1 MLSHI
6 FQVSKR
12 DIRVVAP
19 IASTS
24 KLSKELLVEH
34 NQRKKHQEQPLCRR
48 AASAIRGPLLRL
60 ETMALL

>member
-24 KLSKELLVEH
+24 KLSEELLVEH
-34 NQRKKHQEQPLCRR
+34 NQRKKHQEQPIRGR
-48 AASAIRGPLLRL
+48 ATSAIRGSLLRL